1 MAGSDFSINV
11 TSTLD
16 SNDNDPGRNSDNIQE
31 VTQASFQSVTYT
43 VENGPDGRYAWG
55 ESFTE
60 GTAERIATNDGSGS
74 KKAQK
79 NHLVPKNMVRILK
92 SNVQYHKVFSKRSR
106 GSNNWH
112 MAATTR
118 K

>member
-1 MAGSDFSINV
+1 MTITQDARGTALAGSDFSINV

-16 SNDNDPGRNSDNIQE
+16 SNDNDPNRNSDNIQE
-31 VTQASFQSVTYT
+31 VTEANFQSVTYT

-74 KKAQK
+74 ITNYIHAVGG
-79 NHLVPKNMVRILK
+79 NYAEDGVTID
-92 SNVQYHKVFSKRSR
+92 
-106 GSNNWH
+106 GIGT
-112 MAATTR
+112 ATFY
-118 K
+118 